1 MATRASSRIAARGLF
16 LTLLAGAA
24 CNQVFD
30 IQEAHIDP
38 ALASTGGNAQTGGG
52 GNANQAGS
60 DVASGGLSPGSA
72 GTSSQGGELGMSG
85 EAGMSGEGGS
95 PEAGAPGTA
104 SGGSAGATSS
114 AGGTTN
120 AGGKSSTAGTAGT
133 AGGSNTAGTGGGTN
147 LCVEYCNTVTTYCT
161 GENLQYK
168 DLEQCL
174 KVCEYFPKGAVGGP
188 DDDTVACRL
197 KYAGKARY
205 AGGTELAAYCRQGGA
220 GGDGRCGSN
229 CDGFCDITQVTC
241 NADETAPYFYPSRQ
255 ACENSCASLPDIPFV
270 YGSKESADGNSVQCR
285 LFHVM
290 SAAMADAGE
299 HCAHV
304 LGVTLCEP
312 PN

>member
-1 MATRASSRIAARGLF
+1 
-16 LTLLAGAA
+16 LTLLAAAA

-30 IQEAHIDP
+30 IQEAHVDP
-38 ALASTGGNAQTGGG
+38 ALASSGGNAQTSG
-52 GNANQAGS
+52 GNAGQGGS
-60 DVASGGLSPGSA
+60 DEASGGLSSGSG
-72 GTSSQGGELGMSG
+72 GTSSQGGALGASG
-85 EAGMSGEGGS
+85 EAGMSGEGGA

-104 SGGSAGATSS
+104 SGGASVGSGGTSSS

-120 AGGKSSTAGTAGT
+120 AGGKSNTAGTAGT
-133 AGGSNTAGTGGGTN
+133 SNTAGSGAGTN
-147 LCVEYCNTVTTYCT
+147 LCVEYCNTVTSYCT

-174 KVCEYFPKGAVGGP
+174 KICEYFPKGTVGGP

-229 CDGFCDITQVTC
+229 CEGFCDITQVTC